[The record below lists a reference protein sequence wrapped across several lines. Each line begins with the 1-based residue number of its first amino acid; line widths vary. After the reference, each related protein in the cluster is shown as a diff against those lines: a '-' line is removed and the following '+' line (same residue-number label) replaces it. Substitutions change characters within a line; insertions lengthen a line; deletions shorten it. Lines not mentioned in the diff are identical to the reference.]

1 VPEAEILVLRYIA
14 FIISC
19 SSFILLH
26 PLLSLFDLMCFCYTY
41 DYYKNIQ
48 VVAMKKD
55 FISVVIPTYNRASFL
70 KEAIDSVLSQ
80 TCRDFE
86 LIVVDDGS
94 TDDTPAL
101 LLSYGKK
108 IKVIKKANKGPS
120 AARNRGIKAAKGE
133 WLAFLDS
140 DDSWKPD
147 KLEKQVQF
155 IKDNPDIKICQTE
168 EIWIRNGKRVNP
180 RKKHEMHSGW
190 IYEQCLPMCI
200 VSPSSVMIHREVIEK
215 VGLFDETMLA
225 CEDYDLWLRIA
236 PFYPICLVREK
247 LIVKQGGHAD
257 QQSRTIEALDCLRIK
272 AIVKSLESG
281 KLSESQYESA
291 LLELKKKCSV
301 YGNGCIKRGKK
312 EEGEGYLSLSGKY
325 INAVCRK

>member
-1 VPEAEILVLRYIA
+1 
-14 FIISC
+14 
-19 SSFILLH
+19 
-26 PLLSLFDLMCFCYTY
+26 M
-41 DYYKNIQ
+41 KN
-48 VVAMKKD
+48 D
-55 FISVVIPTYNRASFL
+55 FISVVIPTYNRASFF

-80 TCRDFE
+80 TFRDFE

-94 TDDTPAL
+94 TDETPEL
-101 LLSYGKK
+101 LLSYGNK

-133 WLAFLDS
+133 WIAFLDS
-140 DDSWKPD
+140 DDVWKPD

-190 IYEQCLPMCI
+190 IYEQCLPLCI
-200 VSPSSVMIHREVIEK
+200 VSPSSVMIHRDVFEK
-215 VGLFDETMLA
+215 VGFFDETMPA

-236 PFYPICLVREK
+236 PYYPICLVREK
-247 LIVKQGGHAD
+247 LIVKQGGHVD
-257 QQSRTIEALDCLRIK
+257 QQSRVVASLDRLRIK

-281 KLSESQYESA
+281 DLNESQYAAA
-291 LLELKKKCSV
+291 LLELNRKCMV
-301 YGNGCIKRGKK
+301 YGNGCIKRGKN
-312 EEGEGYLSLSGKY
+312 EEGEMYLVLPRKY
-325 INAVCRK
+325 AEAVSCKL

>member
-1 VPEAEILVLRYIA
+1 ME
-14 FIISC
+14 
-19 SSFILLH
+19 
-26 PLLSLFDLMCFCYTY
+26 
-41 DYYKNIQ
+41 KN
-48 VVAMKKD
+48 
-55 FISVVIPTYNRASFL
+55 FISIVIPTYNRASFL

-80 TCRDFE
+80 TYRNFE

-94 TDDTPAL
+94 TDDTPK
-101 LLSYGKK
+101 LLSSYGEK

-120 AARNRGIKAAKGE
+120 AARNRGIKAAKGG
-133 WLAFLDS
+133 WIAFLDS
-140 DDSWKPD
+140 DDVWKPG

-155 IKDNPDIKICQTE
+155 IKDNPEIKICQTE

-190 IYEQCLPMCI
+190 IYEQCLPLCI
-200 VSPSSVMIHREVIEK
+200 VSPSSVMIHRDVFEK

-236 PFYPICLVREK
+236 PHYPICLVREK

-257 QQSRTIEALDCLRIK
+257 QQSHVISSLDLLRIK
-272 AIVKSLESG
+272 AMVKSLESG
-281 KLSESQYESA
+281 GLNESQYEAA
-291 LLELKKKCSV
+291 LLELNKKCGV

-312 EEGEGYLSLSGKY
+312 EEGEKYLKLPGSFVDRQKT
-325 INAVCRK
+325 VD

>member
-1 VPEAEILVLRYIA
+1 ME
-14 FIISC
+14 
-19 SSFILLH
+19 
-26 PLLSLFDLMCFCYTY
+26 
-41 DYYKNIQ
+41 KN
-48 VVAMKKD
+48 
-55 FISVVIPTYNRASFL
+55 FISIVIPTYNRASFL

-80 TCRDFE
+80 TYRNFE

-94 TDDTPAL
+94 TDDTPK
-101 LLSYGKK
+101 LLSSYGEK

-120 AARNRGIKAAKGE
+120 AARNRGIKAAKGG
-133 WLAFLDS
+133 WIAFLDS
-140 DDSWKPD
+140 DDVWKPG

-155 IKDNPDIKICQTE
+155 IKDNPEIKICQTE

-190 IYEQCLPMCI
+190 IYEQCLPLCI
-200 VSPSSVMIHREVIEK
+200 VSPSSVMIHRDVFEK

-236 PFYPICLVREK
+236 PHYPICLVREK

-257 QQSRTIEALDCLRIK
+257 QQSHVISSLDLLRIK
-272 AIVKSLESG
+272 AMVKSLESG
-281 KLSESQYESA
+281 GLNESQYEAA
-291 LLELKKKCSV
+291 LLELNKKCRV

-312 EEGEGYLSLSGKY
+312 EEGEKYLRLPEKY
-325 INAVCRK
+325 LKSAISS